1 MFNSQAPADQKTVV
15 VGGLYKQLCSVSSHC
30 AVHHMS
36 RFCYS
41 GLAYHQ
47 VPTCRDPSHVC
58 VGRLE
63 HCMLAV
69 QAPQEAGLLHL
80 VLQFQLQG
88 LSSFSSLA
96 EQPGKGRACK
106 CLVAACIRTYPDH
119 FPALC
124 YHLLP
129 KLPAEG
135 QSEQSVGPVEAHIAH
150 LESRNFPKA
159 ASGRARLLSLGFKPG
174 QL

>member
-1 MFNSQAPADQKTVV
+1 MAAYLVKVISGLLHLFKGSCMFNSQAPADQKTVV

-41 GLAYHQ
+41 GLAYHE

-106 CLVAACIRTYPDH
+106 CLVAAWYTHVPRS
-119 FPALC
+119 FSSLV
-124 YHLLP
+124 LLFVT
-129 KLPAEG
+129 K
-135 QSEQSVGPVEAHIAH
+135 V
-150 LESRNFPKA
+150 
-159 ASGRARLLSLGFKPG
+159 AS
-174 QL
+174 